1 MSGINLHEEWM
12 KDPEYRQAHA
22 EEELIVRVAIHVIRR
37 RHELGLTQA
46 QLAEKMGKGQAWIAR
61 VENGREN
68 LTLRTV
74 GKLAFALELE
84 DGGQLTTPT
93 EEPRAERGRRGRR
106 DTVRGVGGSSAKD
119 IP

>member
-1 MSGINLHEEWM
+1 MAGINLHERWM
-12 KDPEYRQAHA
+12 KDPEYRKVHA

-61 VENGREN
+61 VENGYEN

-93 EEPRAERGRRGRR
+93 EEARAEPKKRGGRAAVSR
-106 DTVRGVGGSSAKD
+106 SR
-119 IP
+119 